1 MYIQLKVHAHH
12 RLPRHR
18 HAIYIYSHLHI
29 YIHTCSHFGSSKM
42 GSGCTCSRQAAT
54 ELPVIGRHYL
64 TPLPDDWEYIWPKLR
79 SYPVPTPLPAV
90 RLEDPENYPFQSR
103 VYEFGEYDR
112 RRGLRDNVYPEYCCL
127 CEDRMDYYVPWGV
140 CGECTG
146 KVWRALLDQFSEAA
160 WTIMDFLE
168 PVPAYQCP
176 ECDPDWLGWYCY
188 NCGHTCTG
196 YKNQFA
202 KADAWFLQLYQNLA
216 EPMPTEEQEEVRDMN
231 HPLWGLSMSSDDN
244 QKRLT
249 HKHYLNLG
257 NFESLWV
264 RHKHELGEASVSRTM
279 LWHCWN
285 ERWKMFMPFRGIG
298 QGKHCRQPQRKRRR
312 LWQRVSRNTLTR
324 RRQTT

>member
-12 RLPRHR
+12 RLPCHR

-42 GSGCTCSRQAAT
+42 GSSCTCSRQAAT

-64 TPLPDDWEYIWPKLR
+64 TPLPLDWKYIWPKLT

-244 QKRLT
+244 QKHLT